1 MFELG
6 PEKLIILFLIVL
18 VLFGGRRIADIGA
31 GLGKGIRDFKRSMA
45 GLDEEPAPAP
55 RVRPPV
61 SDAASQTTAVPEQ
74 PKRLLP

>member
-31 GLGKGIRDFKRSMA
+31 GLGKGIRDFKRSVA
-45 GLDEEPAPAP
+45 GLDEETTPAPQA
-55 RVRPPV
+55 RPSV
-61 SDAASQTTAVPEQ
+61 SQSANQTPAVQEQ